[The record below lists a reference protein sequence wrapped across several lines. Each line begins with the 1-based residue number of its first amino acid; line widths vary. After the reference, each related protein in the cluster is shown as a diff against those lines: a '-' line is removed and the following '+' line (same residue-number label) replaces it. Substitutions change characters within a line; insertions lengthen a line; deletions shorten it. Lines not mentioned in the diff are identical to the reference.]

1 MAKNNTTSKI
11 ESKEGKKAEK
21 VSSLS
26 ESKKISKEIS
36 DNLANPEKEFIKRCD
51 EEIEQI
57 DEEIK
62 KIDTEWE
69 KKLKM
74 IPKMDDSLAESMCL
88 NALTET
94 LSEDEIAIVKKWRT
108 NDDLDEIYDETRSY
122 RDDLAE
128 KVLDWLKNID
138 EDKKLVFAWY
148 LSKQRIICCS
158 DSDYNFWFYY
168 TDIQSDRCDETI
180 HTLGQLWL
188 RKYVKYVWDS
198 CYNIDSNYVKAAKE
212 RLFNNTLSKDSLKAQ
227 EELKQLE
234 EESESLESK
243 KVDILKQKEAVKKY
257 WLPVEHA
264 LSILE
269 WENSIDRPK
278 DKKMDKENNTYVIL
292 SDYSYYSGSGWIEY
306 WVIIN
311 VKRWSNTKEL
321 KVVYR
326 DAYSSSRDD
335 WSKDYDTIKDVRV
348 QWDKVFVTV
357 CSEKRTQTYE
367 FDIKDDSKH
376 EHLLSTEEQSKFKK
390 RLEEETKRL
399 VDQNTKHDLKYPAI
413 HNFVF
418 RKTPWSFGTD
428 WMHPYNTEL
437 PYDQA
442 EVVDEYVDSSKW
454 IAYIVIKTQ
463 IDSSWD
469 MWRQFAWIKYEIT
482 PKSTT
487 EIEREN
493 LRELLLVEGR
503 KPKLRAKE

>member
-26 ESKKISKEIS
+26 ESKKTSKEIS

-74 IPKMDDSLAESMCL
+74 IPKMDDSFAESMCL

-108 NDDLDEIYDETRSY
+108 NDDLHEIYDETRSY

-148 LSKQRIICCS
+148 LSKQRIICCG

-212 RLFNNTLSKDSLKAQ
+212 RLFNNTLSEDSLKAQ

-321 KVVYR
+321 KV
-326 DAYSSSRDD
+326 
-335 WSKDYDTIKDVRV
+335 
-348 QWDKVFVTV
+348 
-357 CSEKRTQTYE
+357 
-367 FDIKDDSKH
+367 
-376 EHLLSTEEQSKFKK
+376 
-390 RLEEETKRL
+390 
-399 VDQNTKHDLKYPAI
+399 
-413 HNFVF
+413 
-418 RKTPWSFGTD
+418 
-428 WMHPYNTEL
+428 
-437 PYDQA
+437 
-442 EVVDEYVDSSKW
+442 
-454 IAYIVIKTQ
+454 
-463 IDSSWD
+463 
-469 MWRQFAWIKYEIT
+469 
-482 PKSTT
+482 
-487 EIEREN
+487 
-493 LRELLLVEGR
+493 
-503 KPKLRAKE
+503 